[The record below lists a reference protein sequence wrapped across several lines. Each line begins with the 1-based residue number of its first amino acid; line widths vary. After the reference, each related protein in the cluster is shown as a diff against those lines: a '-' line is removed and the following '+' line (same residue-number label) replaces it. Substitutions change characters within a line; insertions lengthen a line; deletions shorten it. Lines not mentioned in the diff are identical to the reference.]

1 MELTSGLRKSI
12 AALSSA
18 KHRREQGAFV
28 AEGTKCVL
36 DTLQSFGLRYLV
48 ATRAWLDAHKDIEA
62 ASDDLVAVATPKD
75 MERMTSLSTAPQ
87 VIAVY
92 SLPEWNFSPQ
102 SARGNLLLALD
113 GVQDPGNL
121 GTIIRAADWFGV
133 RQILCSEEC
142 ADAFSPKT
150 VMATMGAISRVEIFR
165 GNLSTMIQS
174 CRMPVMGTFLDG
186 DNIYTADLPQI
197 GILVMGNEGRGIGE
211 DVGALVTRRLLIP
224 SYPADA
230 PTSESL
236 NVGMATSVALAE
248 IRRRVYRNG

>member
-1 MELTSGLRKSI
+1 MELTSGLRKNI

-36 DTLQSFGLRYLV
+36 DTLHFFELRHLV
-48 ATRAWLDAHKDIEA
+48 ATQAWLGEHEDIIDSLNHEIVV
-62 ASDDLVAVATPKD
+62 ASPRE
-75 MERMTSLSTAPQ
+75 MERMTSLSTPPQ

-92 SLPEWNFSPQ
+92 SLPEWNFSPE
-102 SARGNLLLALD
+102 STAGNLLLALD

-133 RQILCSEEC
+133 RQILCSETC

-165 GNLSTMIQS
+165 GNLPAMIQS
-174 CRMPVMGTFLDG
+174 CKLPVMGTFLDG
-186 DNIYTADLPQI
+186 ENIYTSELPEA

-211 DVGALVTRRLLIP
+211 DVGALVTKRLLIP
-224 SYPADA
+224 SYPAYA
-230 PTSESL
+230 STSESL
-236 NVGMATSVALAE
+236 NVGMATSIALAE
-248 IRRRVYRNG
+248 IRRRVYCNG